1 MEQINSVDEIIKNG
15 GTDLELIRKKK
26 PLIHNITNYVVMNY
40 TAMALLSI
48 GASPIMAHAHE
59 EVEELTSIAGALV
72 LNIGTLTNYWVDSM
86 IKAGK
91 KANSLNIPVILDPV
105 GSGATKLRTEAAKKI
120 LKEVK
125 VSIVRGNASEIL
137 SLADENSKTKG
148 VDSLHSVDEAA
159 ETGKILAEELN
170 TVLAI
175 TGKVD
180 LITDGSK
187 TCRVMNGHPM
197 MGMVT
202 GTGCTA
208 TVVIAAFNSVNKNS
222 LIAATEGLAYF
233 GLVGEKAAEKTDA
246 PGSFQV
252 KMLDYLYMISEKDF
266 MNGMKISIDK

>member
-1 MEQINSVDEIIKNG
+1 MGNKILIDEFKRDAVKSLG
-15 GTDLELIRKKK
+15 LIREKK
-26 PLIHNITNYVVMNY
+26 PLVHNITNYVVMNY

-72 LNIGTLTNYWVDSM
+72 LNIGTLTTYWVDAM
-86 IKAGK
+86 VKAGK

-105 GSGATKLRTEAAKKI
+105 GSGATKMRTESARRI
-120 LKEVK
+120 IREVK
-125 VSIVRGNASEIL
+125 PSVIRGNASEIL

-148 VDSLHSVDEAA
+148 VDSLHSVEEAA
-159 ETGKILAEELN
+159 EAGKVLAEELD

-180 LITDGSK
+180 FITDGTTSYK
-187 TCRVMNGHPM
+187 VMNGHPM

-208 TVVIAAFNSVNKNS
+208 TVIIAAFNAVNSNP
-222 LIAATEGLAYF
+222 LLAASEGLGYF
-233 GLVGEKAAEKTDA
+233 GLVGEKAAEEARA
-246 PGSFQV
+246 PGSFQM
-252 KMLDYLYMISEKDF
+252 KMLDFLYL
-266 MNGMKISIDK
+266 IDENSFKKGIKVSVE